1 MISPTIESI
10 RIALHLIAVAVWVG
24 GQIVVAGIVPAVR
37 RVSPEATKALA
48 QAFGRIAWPAFI
60 VAVATGMWSL
70 AIEDPADRGGDYAAT
85 FGIKIVFVVIAGVAT
100 AIHSNGKTKVALA
113 VGGAVGL
120 LASLI
125 AFFLGVLMNH
135 V

>member
-1 MISPTIESI
+1 MISPSAESV
-10 RIALHLIAVAVWVG
+10 RIALHLIAVSVWVG

-48 QAFGRIAWPAFI
+48 QAFGRTAWPAFVI
-60 VAVATGMWSL
+60 AVATGMWSL
-70 AIEDPADRGGDYAAT
+70 AVEDPVERGGDYAAT
-85 FGIKIVFVVIAGVAT
+85 FGIKIIFVVIAGIAT
-100 AIHSNGKTKVALA
+100 AVHSNGKTKIALA

-125 AFFLGVLMNH
+125 AFFLGVLLNH
-135 V
+135 A

>member
-1 MISPTIESI
+1 MISPSAESF

-37 RVSPEATKALA
+37 RVSPEATKAMA
-48 QAFGRIAWPAFI
+48 QAFGRVAWPAFI

-70 AIEDPADRGGDYAAT
+70 AVEDPADRGGDYAAT
-85 FGIKIVFVVIAGVAT
+85 FGIKIVFVVIAGIAT
-100 AIHSNGKTKVALA
+100 AVHSSGKTKVALA

-125 AFFLGVLMNH
+125 AFFLGVLLNH
-135 V
+135 A

>member
-1 MISPTIESI
+1 MISPSAESV
-10 RIALHLIAVAVWVG
+10 RIALHLIAVSVWVG

-48 QAFGRIAWPAFI
+48 QAFGRTAWPAFVI
-60 VAVATGMWSL
+60 AVATGMWSL
-70 AIEDPADRGGDYAAT
+70 AVEDPVERGGDYAAT
-85 FGIKIVFVVIAGVAT
+85 FGIKIIFVVIAGIAT
-100 AIHSNGKTKVALA
+100 AVHSNGKTKLALA

-125 AFFLGVLMNH
+125 AFFLGVLLNH
-135 V
+135 A